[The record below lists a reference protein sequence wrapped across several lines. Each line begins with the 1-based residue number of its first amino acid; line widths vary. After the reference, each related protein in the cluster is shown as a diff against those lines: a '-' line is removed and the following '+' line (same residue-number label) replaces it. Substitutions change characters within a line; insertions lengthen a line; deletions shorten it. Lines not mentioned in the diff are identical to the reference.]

1 MNHWPGPKIPRRISR
16 SFRVQMLFSIFG
28 AFLLLVLSTGYTL
41 ISAKNLQTILNNS
54 FEQERFIKSIQEDL
68 ISYQGPLLDYLSTRS
83 SNALSQILIDSQT
96 LRRKVPA
103 FTPVTAGRVEIKER
117 ELYFLIHSYLDLADE
132 AMEAKRGRNIAAYTR
147 IYDEM
152 AGLLSY
158 INAEIEA
165 ISIGR
170 FRNQTDSYGLF
181 IAGAGTVQFRNLLF
195 IIFVSI
201 LAVLLLLRSVGRV
214 TDPLVRLSAMAAEL
228 SAGNFD
234 IEDITADS
242 VREMEQ
248 VVDAFNRMKNEIRN
262 FIEEIRLQENI
273 KGEYMQERMRNMKM
287 EGLVRRM
294 EIYALQA
301 QMNPHFLFNTLNTGM
316 QLAIVEGA
324 DRTGE
329 YMEYMAKLFR
339 HIIRNKEII
348 VPLRHEIE
356 GLNYYFYIL
365 KVRFPKNLDLVL
377 DYDEA
382 LLDSCKV
389 PVSILQPLVENCI
402 IHGFKDTA
410 AGSAETG
417 QAPRSLII
425 VRAEQQG
432 PRLVLSVRDNGRGME
447 RETVEKLLHPQHI
460 DESSASRVMGLENV
474 IQRLYFF
481 YPDDPELIAI
491 RSGHAPDQG
500 TAIIISID
508 TGRPPC
514 TAF

>member
-1 MNHWPGPKIPRRISR
+1 MRIKRRFPR
-16 SFRVQMLFSIFG
+16 SFRVEMMLSISG
-28 AFLLLVLSTGYTL
+28 AFLLLGLSTGYTM
-41 ISAKNLQTILNNS
+41 ISAKNLQTILDKS

-68 ISYQGPLLDYLSTRS
+68 IDYQGPLLDYLSTRS
-83 SNALSQILIDSQT
+83 SNALSRILIDSQT
-96 LRRKVPA
+96 LRRKIPA
-103 FTPVTAGRVEIKER
+103 SAPVTGDRVEIKER
-117 ELYFLIHSYLDLADE
+117 ELYSLIHSYLNLADE

-147 IYDEM
+147 VYDEL

-165 ISIGR
+165 VSIER

-181 IAGAGTVQFRNLLF
+181 IAGAGTVQFWNLLF

-201 LAVLLLLRSVGRV
+201 LAVLLLLVSVGRV

-228 SAGNFD
+228 SAGHFD
-234 IEDITADS
+234 IEDITANS
-242 VREMEQ
+242 VQEMEQ

-262 FIEEIRLQENI
+262 YIEEIHLQENI
-273 KGEYMQERMRNMKM
+273 KEEYMRERMRNMKM

-329 YMEYMAKLFR
+329 YMEYMANLFR

-356 GLNYYFYIL
+356 GLKFFFYIL
-365 KVRFPKNLDLVL
+365 KVRFPKNLDLAL
-377 DYDEA
+377 DYDEP
-382 LLDSCKV
+382 LLDSRKV

-402 IHGFKDTA
+402 IHGFKNTA
-410 AGSAETG
+410 AVSEQGESGHT
-417 QAPRSLII
+417 QRWLIM
-425 VRAEQQG
+425 VRVEQRG
-432 PRLVLSVRDNGRGME
+432 ERLILSVRDNGQGME
-447 RETVEKLLHPQHI
+447 KETIEKLLHPQPI

-481 YPDDPELIAI
+481 YPDDPEVISIQSNDA
-491 RSGHAPDQG
+491 SGHG

-508 TGRPPC
+508 TGRTPC
-514 TAF
+514 IAF